1 MIKHK
6 PKDGT
11 NVKLDGKIYYCI
23 DGIVELPKAYKQFNP
38 IEEEII
44 IKDKKKREK
53 TEDVR
58 ED

>member
-11 NVKLDGKIYYCI
+11 NVKLDGVIYQCI
-23 DGIVELPKAYKQFNP
+23 NGIVELPKAYKQFNP

-44 IKDKKKREK
+44 IKDKKKKEK
-53 TEDVR
+53 KEDVR